1 MKNKYILK
9 SLLLLS
15 FLAMGTNAIG
25 QTTKE
30 RPDVA
35 TSNTY
40 ECGIPI
46 IAPQQCDRVQNKENA
61 IDNDET
67 TFANL
72 TANAGLI
79 GGIGAHSSTLTL
91 THNSVVPTAGNPIPN
106 YYVKT
111 SVPGNN
117 GLFGALLGG
126 SLGDLLGGVLGAVLF
141 GNESATFE
149 LRNSNSSV
157 ISGDIY
163 SGNFSSNPNMDIVVA
178 GNGDYYILMR
188 PTAPF
193 NNLRVNLSLA
203 GVAGLLNETELNV
216 YDAFYYDEVTR
227 CDVPIMSSYTAT
239 GGILDLSVLPSNPV
253 ENAHLA
259 IDNDI
264 ENTYSTIGITS
275 LLNVSTAST
284 VEQLFHLP
292 TTVDDKS
299 VRITMQ
305 LPTSL
310 LNLAIAQQS
319 SVEFY
324 NDGDPTPV
332 ASVNINEDVI
342 GLDVLGLINTNDVAF
357 SFAAA
362 PRDANGNIIPFDKV
376 GIRINIPVGLDLA
389 GGSNIR
395 VYDFTLINDEPIT
408 QKVCTKEFIRTVGG
422 VDIRETKFNITDII
436 PNYNAV
442 NTYTISDANGNAV
455 DLSIE
460 GNEWQ
465 PLGSYVIRGITG
477 SDEYCPDEN
486 VSIMA
491 IQDTQ
496 YRINGKIAI
505 SMPLDANDDETPDA
519 QHTFNLADYNVIDR
533 EDENADVTADY
544 NTIQIFAEDNP
555 TVDLMGQTIEYDQI
569 GSYNYYVK
577 TTNIAN
583 PDCDLVR
590 RVTVYVYDKA
600 ECEYRFEQLMAD
612 QESASTVSLLGIP
625 LGGTSESARAIDGDL
640 STHGSV
646 FNVVSLL
653 GIGTTSQKLMFTEGG
668 GNKVIEAG
676 TPVTVKIGQD
686 YSLLQVIGG
695 LTIQA
700 VNTNGDAVGSLLSVD
715 EIDLANVLVGDNIFE
730 FTFIPEI
737 DGVPIDYSGVQVNL
751 GSVLGLG
758 NTMRVY
764 GAFIDER
771 TPVADATCNPNI
783 TVDGAEIPGN
793 LDATLLLNTSTRDV
807 LWGTQDIGLGVA
819 TLLSS
824 TLYGYQAADAINDPG
839 NPLHGT
845 PDFDT
850 YAEFNAAAGA
860 LNQMSL
866 TVKFKEIAR
875 PGDKVRFVFGREG
888 GSILDANVLGNALTI
903 QRYMGTIAIGE
914 PVVVDANALIQL
926 DLLGLINP
934 QATGKYA
941 YMLDGIGAPFDR
953 VEVRSGN
960 IVTLELLSTSLRIYD
975 VSLLPYFA
983 FDSDDE
989 TTTLCTSAPFE
1000 IEKMDPCTSY
1010 EISYAYPTLDV
1021 DGNITAWN
1029 DIVGSEVVIAN
1040 ETEDR
1045 VQYRLQ
1051 MKELL
1056 REYNEAGTLYMKV
1069 ITTRQECLYG
1079 DAQYLKVKIAA
1090 CGAIVNPM
1098 IRTRLNTN

>member
-1 MKNKYILK
+1 MMKNKYILK

-15 FLAMGTNAIG
+15 FLAMGTNAMG

-35 TSNTY
+35 TSNQ
-40 ECGIPI
+40 IPI
-46 IAPQQCDRVQNKENA
+46 FGGDRIQDKENA
-61 IDNDET
+61 IDNDST
-67 TFANL
+67 TFARL
-72 TANAGLI
+72 TANAGLLL
-79 GGIGAHSSTLTL
+79 GIGAHSSTLTL

-111 SVPGNN
+111 GVPGNN

-126 SLGDLLGGVLGAVLF
+126 SLGDLLGGVLGAVLL
-141 GNESATFE
+141 GNESATFQ
-149 LRNSNSSV
+149 LRNNNTSV
-157 ISGDIY
+157 ISGNIY
-163 SGNFSSNPNMDIVVA
+163 SGSFSSNPNMDIVVT

-188 PTAPF
+188 PTASF
-193 NNLRVNLSLA
+193 DNLRVNLSLA
-203 GVAGLLNETELNV
+203 GIAGLLNETELDV

-239 GGILDLSVLPSNPV
+239 GGLLDLSVLPSNPV

-259 IDNDI
+259 IDDDI

-275 LLNVSTAST
+275 LLNLTTAST
-284 VEQLFHLP
+284 VEQFFHLP

-319 SVEFY
+319 SVVFY

-332 ASVNINEDVI
+332 ASVSINEDVI
-342 GLDVLGLINTNDVAF
+342 GLDVLGLINANDVAF

-376 GIRINIPVGLDLA
+376 GIRINIPVGLDLL

-395 VYDFTLINDEPIT
+395 IYDFAVINDEPVIAR
-408 QKVCTKEFIRTVGG
+408 VCTKEFITTVAG

-436 PNYNAV
+436 PNYNSA
-442 NTYTISDANGNAV
+442 NTYTISNANGTV
-455 DLSIE
+455 IDLSVS

-465 PLGSYVIRGITG
+465 PLGSYVVKGITG
-477 SDEYCPDEN
+477 SADYCPDEN
-486 VSIMA
+486 VSILA
-491 IQDTQ
+491 VQDTQ
-496 YRINGKIAI
+496 YRINGRIAI

-519 QHTFNLADYNVIDR
+519 QHTFSLADYGVIDR
-533 EDENADVTADY
+533 EGLNADVTADY
-544 NTIQIFAEDNP
+544 APIQIFAEDNP
-555 TVDLMGQTIEYDQI
+555 TVDLMGQTINYNQI
-569 GSYNYYVK
+569 GSYNYFVK
-577 TTNIAN
+577 TTSLTN

-600 ECEYRFEQLMAD
+600 ECEFRYVQRMANEESD
-612 QESASTVSLLGIP
+612 QTVTLLGIP
-625 LGGTSESARAIDGDL
+625 LGGTAESARAVDEDL

-653 GIGTTSQKLMFTEGG
+653 GIGTTSQKLMFTDGG
-668 GNKVIEAG
+668 TNKVIEAG

-695 LTIQA
+695 LTVQA
-700 VNTNGDAVGSLLSVD
+700 VDTNGNAVGSLLNVG
-715 EIDLANVLVGDNIFE
+715 EIDLANVLVGDNVFE
-730 FTFIPEI
+730 FTFVPEV
-737 DGVPIDYSGVQVNL
+737 DGVAIDYSGVQVNL

-771 TPVADATCNPNI
+771 IPVADATCNPNI
-783 TVDGAEIPGN
+783 TVNGAEIQGN

-824 TLYGYQAADAINDPG
+824 TLYGYQAADAINAPG
-839 NPLHGT
+839 TPLHGT

-850 YAEFNAAAGA
+850 YAEFNASVGA

-866 TVKFKEIAR
+866 TVKLKEIAR
-875 PGDKVRFVFGREG
+875 PGDKVRFVLGREG
-888 GSILDANVLGNALTI
+888 GSVLDANVLGSALTI

-941 YMLDGIGAPFDR
+941 YMLEGIGAPFDR
-953 VEVRSGN
+953 VEIRSGN
-960 IVTLELLSTSLRIYD
+960 TVTLELLSTNLRIYD

-983 FDSDDE
+983 FDSEDE

-1010 EISYAYPTLDV
+1010 EISYAYPTTDV

-1029 DIVGSEVVIAN
+1029 DIVGSEVSIAN
-1040 ETEDR
+1040 ENEDR

-1056 REYNEAGTLYMKV
+1056 REYNEDGTLYMKV
-1069 ITTRQECLYG
+1069 ITTRQGCLYG

-1098 IRTRLNTN
+1098 IRTRLNSINP

>member
-15 FLAMGTNAIG
+15 FLAMGTNAMG

-35 TSNTY
+35 TSNQ
-40 ECGIPI
+40 IPI
-46 IAPQQCDRVQNKENA
+46 FGGDRIQDKENA
-61 IDNDET
+61 IDNDST
-67 TFANL
+67 TFARL
-72 TANAGLI
+72 TANAGLLL
-79 GGIGAHSSTLTL
+79 GIGAHSSTLTL

-111 SVPGNN
+111 GVPGNN

-126 SLGDLLGGVLGAVLF
+126 SLGDLLGGVLGAVLL
-141 GNESATFE
+141 GNESATFQ
-149 LRNSNSSV
+149 LRNNNTSV
-157 ISGDIY
+157 ISGNIY
-163 SGNFSSNPNMDIVVA
+163 SGSFSSNPNMDIVVT

-188 PTAPF
+188 PTASF
-193 NNLRVNLSLA
+193 DNLRVNLSLA
-203 GVAGLLNETELNV
+203 GIAGLLNETELDV

-239 GGILDLSVLPSNPV
+239 GGLLDLSVLPSNPV

-259 IDNDI
+259 IDDDI

-275 LLNVSTAST
+275 LLNLTTAST
-284 VEQLFHLP
+284 VEQFFHLP

-319 SVEFY
+319 SVVFY

-332 ASVNINEDVI
+332 ASVSINEDVI
-342 GLDVLGLINTNDVAF
+342 GLDVLGLINANDVAF

-376 GIRINIPVGLDLA
+376 GIRINIPVGLDLL

-395 VYDFTLINDEPIT
+395 IYDFAVINDEPVIAR
-408 QKVCTKEFIRTVGG
+408 VCTKEFITTVAG

-436 PNYNAV
+436 PNYNSA
-442 NTYTISDANGNAV
+442 NTYTISNANGTV
-455 DLSIE
+455 IDLSVS

-465 PLGSYVIRGITG
+465 PLGSYVVKGITG
-477 SDEYCPDEN
+477 SADYCPDEN
-486 VSIMA
+486 VSILA
-491 IQDTQ
+491 VQDTQ
-496 YRINGKIAI
+496 YRINGRIAI

-519 QHTFNLADYNVIDR
+519 QHTFSLADYGVIDR
-533 EDENADVTADY
+533 EGLNADVTADY
-544 NTIQIFAEDNP
+544 APIQIFAEDNP
-555 TVDLMGQTIEYDQI
+555 TVDLMGQTINYNQI
-569 GSYNYYVK
+569 GSYNYFVK
-577 TTNIAN
+577 TTSLTN

-600 ECEYRFEQLMAD
+600 ECEFRYVQRMANEESD
-612 QESASTVSLLGIP
+612 QTVTLLGIP
-625 LGGTSESARAIDGDL
+625 LGGTAESARAVDEDL

-653 GIGTTSQKLMFTEGG
+653 GIGTTSQKLMFTDGG
-668 GNKVIEAG
+668 TNKVIEAG

-695 LTIQA
+695 LTVQA
-700 VNTNGDAVGSLLSVD
+700 VDTNGNAVGSLLNVG
-715 EIDLANVLVGDNIFE
+715 EIDLANVLVGDNVFE
-730 FTFIPEI
+730 FTFVPEV
-737 DGVPIDYSGVQVNL
+737 DGVAIDYSGVQVNL

-771 TPVADATCNPNI
+771 IPVADATCNPNI
-783 TVDGAEIPGN
+783 TVNGAEIQGN

-824 TLYGYQAADAINDPG
+824 TLYGYQAADAINAPG
-839 NPLHGT
+839 TPLHGT

-850 YAEFNAAAGA
+850 YAEFNASVGA

-866 TVKFKEIAR
+866 TVKLKEIAR
-875 PGDKVRFVFGREG
+875 PGDKVRFVLGREG
-888 GSILDANVLGNALTI
+888 GSVLDANVLGSALTI

-941 YMLDGIGAPFDR
+941 YMLEGIGAPFDR
-953 VEVRSGN
+953 VEIRSGN
-960 IVTLELLSTSLRIYD
+960 TVTLELLSTNLRIYD

-983 FDSDDE
+983 FDSEDE

-1010 EISYAYPTLDV
+1010 EISYAYPTTDV

-1029 DIVGSEVVIAN
+1029 DIVGSEVSIAN
-1040 ETEDR
+1040 ENEDR

-1056 REYNEAGTLYMKV
+1056 REYNEDGTLYMKV
-1069 ITTRQECLYG
+1069 ITTRQGCLYG

-1098 IRTRLNTN
+1098 IRTRLNSINP

>member
-15 FLAMGTNAIG
+15 FLALGTNAIG
-25 QTTKE
+25 QTTKK
-30 RPDVA
+30 RADVA
-35 TSNTY
+35 MSNQ
-40 ECGIPI
+40 IPI
-46 IAPQQCDRVQNKENA
+46 LGGDRVQNKGNA
-61 IDNDET
+61 IDSDET
-67 TFANL
+67 TYARL
-72 TANAGLI
+72 TANAGLLI
-79 GGIGAHSSTLTL
+79 GLGAHSSTLTL

-141 GNESATFE
+141 GNENATFE
-149 LRNSNSSV
+149 LRNNTTSV
-157 ISGDIY
+157 ISGNIY
-163 SGNFSSNPNMDIVVA
+163 SSSFSSDPNMDIVVS

-188 PTAPF
+188 PTASF
-193 NNLRVNLSLA
+193 DNLRVNLSLGA
-203 GVAGLLNETELNV
+203 VAGLLNETELDV

-227 CDVPIMSSYTAT
+227 CDVPIMTSYTAT

-253 ENAHLA
+253 TNAHLA
-259 IDNDI
+259 IDNDL
-264 ENTYSTIGITS
+264 ESYSTIGITS
-275 LLNVSTAST
+275 LLNVTTAST
-284 VEQLFHLP
+284 VEQFFHLP
-292 TTVDDKS
+292 TEVDDKS

-310 LNLAIAQQS
+310 LNLAVAQQS
-319 SVEFY
+319 SVVFY
-324 NDGDPTPV
+324 NDGAEV
-332 ASVNINEDVI
+332 ATVNIDEEVL
-342 GLDVLGLINTNDVAF
+342 GLDVLGLINSDDVAF

-362 PRDANGNIIPFDKV
+362 PKDPITGDIIPFDKV
-376 GIRINIPVGLDLA
+376 GIRINIPVGLDLL
-389 GGSNIR
+389 GGNNIR
-395 VYDFTLINDEPIT
+395 IYDFAVINDKPVIE
-408 QKVCTKEFIRTVGG
+408 KVCTKEFITTVGG

-850 YAEFNAAAGA
+850 YAEFNAAAGV

-941 YMLDGIGAPFDR
+941 YMLEGIGAPFDR

>member
-15 FLAMGTNAIG
+15 FLALGTNAIG
-25 QTTKE
+25 QTTKK
-30 RPDVA
+30 RADVA
-35 TSNTY
+35 LGERRNHIAL
-40 ECGIPI
+40 GIKGSWGNRSDMN
-46 IAPQQCDRVQNKENA
+46 ADNARDTDEN
-61 IDNDET
+61 
-67 TFANL
+67 TFARVRGNSGL
-72 TANAGLI
+72 ALGAGGLDERLRLDHTATIPAGTKYYSKVGLD
-79 GGIGAHSSTLTL
+79 GGNELL
-91 THNSVVPTAGNPIPN
+91 
-106 YYVKT
+106 
-111 SVPGNN
+111 
-117 GLFGALLGG
+117 GALLGG
-126 SLGDLLGGVLGAVLF
+126 SLGNVLSDVLSLVLLGNADANFSLQNGTTTVLS
-141 GNESATFE
+141 GN
-149 LRNSNSSV
+149 
-157 ISGDIY
+157 IY
-163 SGNFSSNPNMDIVVA
+163 SSDFAGRSDMFIGLSGANEYYMVMTPDQDYNRFQLQVEVGGTLLGLGNNA
-178 GNGDYYILMR
+178 Q
-188 PTAPF
+188 
-193 NNLRVNLSLA
+193 VNI
-203 GVAGLLNETELNV
+203 
-216 YDAFYYDEVTR
+216 YDAFYYENLNT
-227 CDVPIMSSYTAT
+227 CDVPILTSYTAT
-239 GGILDLSVLPSNPV
+239 GGLLSLVNSAPV
-253 ENAHLA
+253 TDSHYA
-259 IDNDI
+259 IDNDLD
-264 ENTYSTIGITS
+264 TYSTIGITS
-275 LLNVSTAST
+275 LLNVTTAST

-292 TTVDDKS
+292 TVVDDKS

-310 LNLAIAQQS
+310 LNLAVAQQS
-319 SVEFY
+319 SVVFY
-324 NDGDPTPV
+324 NDGAEV
-332 ASVNINEDVI
+332 ATTNIDESVI
-342 GLDVLGLINTNDVAF
+342 GLDVLGLINSDDVAF

-362 PRDANGNIIPFDKV
+362 PKDPNTGDIIPFDKV
-376 GIRINIPVGLDLA
+376 GIRINIPVGLDLL

-850 YAEFNAAAGA
+850 YAEFNAAVGV

-941 YMLDGIGAPFDR
+941 YMLEGIGAPFDR

-960 IVTLELLSTSLRIYD
+960 IATLELLSTSLRIYD

-1090 CGAIVNPM
+1090 CEAIVNPM

>member
-15 FLAMGTNAIG
+15 FLALGTNAIG
-25 QTTKE
+25 QTTKK
-30 RPDVA
+30 RADVA
-35 TSNTY
+35 SGERRNHIAL
-40 ECGIPI
+40 GIKGNWGNR
-46 IAPQQCDRVQNKENA
+46 ADMNA
-61 IDNDET
+61 DNARDTDES
-67 TFANL
+67 TFARVRG
-72 TANAGLI
+72 NAGAALGI
-79 GGIGAHSSTLTL
+79 GGLDERLRLDH
-91 THNSVVPTAGNPIPN
+91 TATIPAGTKYYSKVGLDGGNE
-106 YYVKT
+106 
-111 SVPGNN
+111 
-117 GLFGALLGG
+117 LLGALLGG
-126 SLGDLLGGVLGAVLF
+126 SLGNVLSDVLSLVLLGNADADFSLQNGTTTVLS
-141 GNESATFE
+141 GN
-149 LRNSNSSV
+149 
-157 ISGDIY
+157 IY
-163 SGNFSSNPNMDIVVA
+163 SSDFASRSDMFIGLSGANEYYMVMTPNQDYNRFQLQVEVGGTLLGLGNNAQV
-178 GNGDYYILMR
+178 
-188 PTAPF
+188 
-193 NNLRVNLSLA
+193 
-203 GVAGLLNETELNV
+203 NV
-216 YDAFYYDEVTR
+216 YDAYYYDNINR
-227 CDVPIMSSYTAT
+227 CDIPILTSFTGT
-239 GGILDLSVLPSNPV
+239 GGLLSLVNSAPVTNAYQAVDDDLTS
-253 ENAHLA
+253 
-259 IDNDI
+259 
-264 ENTYSTIGITS
+264 YSTIGITS
-275 LLNVSTAST
+275 LLNVTTNGT
-284 VEQLFHLP
+284 VEQFFHLP

-310 LNLAIAQQS
+310 LNLALAEQS

-332 ASVNINEDVI
+332 ASVSINEDVI
-342 GLDVLGLINTNDVAF
+342 GLDVLGLINANDVVF

-362 PRDANGNIIPFDKV
+362 PRDVNGNIIPFDKV
-376 GIRINIPVGLDLA
+376 GIRINIPIGLDLL

-395 VYDFTLINDEPIT
+395 IYDFAVINDEPVIAR
-408 QKVCTKEFIRTVGG
+408 VCTKEFITTVGG

-436 PNYNAV
+436 PNYNSA
-442 NTYTISDANGNAV
+442 NTYTISNANGNV
-455 DLSIE
+455 IDLSVS

-465 PLGSYVIRGITG
+465 PLGSYVVKGITG
-477 SDEYCPDEN
+477 SADYCPDEN
-486 VSIMA
+486 VSILA
-491 IQDTQ
+491 VQDTQ
-496 YRINGKIAI
+496 YRINGRIAI
-505 SMPLDANDDETPDA
+505 SMPLDANDDDTPDA
-519 QHTFNLADYNVIDR
+519 QHTFNLADYKVIDR
-533 EDENADVTADY
+533 EDENADVTAGY

-555 TVDLMGQTIEYDQI
+555 TVDLMGQTINYNQI
-569 GSYNYYVK
+569 GSYNYFVK
-577 TTNIAN
+577 TTSLTN

-600 ECEYRFEQLMAD
+600 ECEFRYVQRMANEESD
-612 QESASTVSLLGIP
+612 QTVTLLGIP
-625 LGGTSESARAIDGDL
+625 LGGTAESARAVDEDL

-653 GIGTTSQKLMFTEGG
+653 GIGTTSQKLMFTDGG
-668 GNKVIEAG
+668 TNKVIEAG

-695 LTIQA
+695 LTVQA
-700 VNTNGDAVGSLLSVD
+700 VDTNGNAVGSLLNVG
-715 EIDLANVLVGDNIFE
+715 EIDLANVLVGDNVFE
-730 FTFIPEI
+730 FTFVPEV
-737 DGVPIDYSGVQVNL
+737 DGVAIDYSGVQVNL

-771 TPVADATCNPNI
+771 IPVADATCNPNI
-783 TVDGAEIPGN
+783 TVNGAEIQGN

-824 TLYGYQAADAINDPG
+824 TLYGYQAADAINAPG
-839 NPLHGT
+839 TPLHGT

-850 YAEFNAAAGA
+850 YAEFNASVGA

-866 TVKFKEIAR
+866 TVKLKEIAR
-875 PGDKVRFVFGREG
+875 PGDKVRFVLGREG
-888 GSILDANVLGNALTI
+888 GSVLDANVLGSALTI

-926 DLLGLINP
+926 DLLGLISP

-941 YMLDGIGAPFDR
+941 YMLEGIGAPFDR
-953 VEVRSGN
+953 VEIRSGN
-960 IVTLELLSTSLRIYD
+960 TVTLELLSTNLRIYD

-983 FDSDDE
+983 FDSEDE

-1010 EISYAYPTLDV
+1010 EISYAYPTTDV

-1029 DIVGSEVVIAN
+1029 DIVGSEVSIAN
-1040 ETEDR
+1040 ENEDR

-1056 REYNEAGTLYMKV
+1056 REYNEDGTLYMKV
-1069 ITTRQECLYG
+1069 ITTRQGCLYG

-1098 IRTRLNTN
+1098 IRTRLNSINP